1 MGKLVFTK
9 DVHDSIEAMGEWAI
23 EGEAKSVFG
32 VLRHEPTKLANLKI
46 FGTVNTEAPRTIV
59 GKREGGHCITVFDA
73 VGLHP
78 YGNLLSPETS
88 VTEYGFSS
96 FWEGPQCFDKKSEV
110 RFRQATFGIN
120 GLDGWY
126 SPPAFDC
133 SNEGKSR
140 TKIRVEYKRPKTIK
154 IYEDENVRIKVGYA
168 VETSGVSIAQC
179 RMEVAQVP
187 RVIVRAKR
195 GKIPFYDGFKS
206 LESYIRFAHNFLAL
220 LIGKD
225 ALIYDLMCTSE
236 YLRFR
241 RSNNSKNPVRL
252 VHGEKTFKYRWSRS
266 LPVEVKSDPLSI
278 VIPLSKNLDICNAS
292 KQFAE
297 VFFSDREL
305 FESIVAYTYS
315 WRTFTD
321 NTLPEQVFLFEGL
334 CKRLLLRECREE
346 KVNRLE
352 NSGDLKTI
360 QQIEQLPVIMADKD
374 MREMVKRLRHPDPS
388 LKDMLTVAFA
398 STSDVFEFLRNEEL
412 AKNLKEYLGKRRNGT
427 AHSSK
432 KCDSS
437 VDQDAWCSRF
447 LQMESLLLILLH
459 CGFSIENLKAYFRR
473 PFTGYSYLEK
483 YLPKVMSKSK

>member
-1 MGKLVFTK
+1 MGKLVFAK

-23 EGEAKSVFG
+23 EGEDKSAFG

-46 FGTVNTEAPRTIV
+46 FGMVNAEAPGTIV

-78 YGNLLSPETS
+78 YGNLLSPETC

-96 FWEGPQCFDKKSEV
+96 FWEGPQCFTKKSDVE
-110 RFRQATFGIN
+110 FRQATFGIN

-126 SPPAFDC
+126 SPRAFDC
-133 SNEGKSR
+133 SNEGKKR

-154 IYEDENVRIKVGYA
+154 IFEDENVRIKVGYA

-187 RVIVRAKR
+187 RVIIRAKR
-195 GKIPFYDGFKS
+195 GKIPFYDGVKS

-225 ALIYDLMCTSE
+225 ALLYDLMCTSE
-236 YLRFR
+236 FLRVR
-241 RSNNSKNPVRL
+241 KSDNSKIPVKL
-252 VHGEKTFKYRWSRS
+252 VHGEKIFKYRWSRS
-266 LPVEVKSDPLSI
+266 LPIEVKSDPLSI
-278 VIPLSKNLDICNAS
+278 VIPLSKDLDICNAS
-292 KQFAE
+292 KQFAKA
-297 VFFSDREL
+297 FFADREL

-315 WRTFTD
+315 WRTLTD

-334 CKRLLLRECREE
+334 CKRLLLKECRDE
-346 KVNRLE
+346 KMNRLGK
-352 NSGDLKTI
+352 SGDLKTI
-360 QQIEQLPVIMADKD
+360 QQIEQLPAIAADKN
-374 MREMVKRLRHPDPS
+374 MREMVKRLRNPDPS
-388 LKDMLTVAFA
+388 LKDMLTVAFR
-398 STSDVFEFLRNEEL
+398 STSDVFEFLQNEEL
-412 AKNLKEYLGKRRNGT
+412 AKDLKKYLGKRRNGT

-432 KCDSS
+432 ACDSS

-447 LQMESLLLILLH
+447 LQMESLSLILLH
-459 CGFSIENLKAYFRR
+459 CGFPMAILKAYFRR
-473 PFTGYSYLEK
+473 PFTGYSYLENC
-483 YLPKVMSKSK
+483 LPKTTRR